1 MLAERALHAPAP
13 TTESHL
19 GGGPAVALDQVIDM
33 VVVFFDITIGGT
45 AAGRLEFELYA
56 DGAQIS

>member
-1 MLAERALHAPAP
+1 LHAPAP

-19 GGGPAVALDQVIDM
+19 GGPAVALDQVIDM